1 MVKQNEPEIFLR
13 VNQIVGDRAK
23 GIPAI
28 IPVSR
33 SAWWLGVKQGRFPK
47 PLKLSAR
54 ITVWK
59 MSDIQMLIEKTAS
72 KQGRRARDGQD
83 DDSPEPESYYQRL
96 TATGEN
102 EDYPL
107 PDQHPRCS
115 GNLLCGRLQGL

>member
-1 MVKQNEPEIFLR
+1 MVKQNEPEKLLR

-33 SAWWLGVKQGRFPK
+33 SSWWLGVKQGRFPK

-59 MSDIQMLIEKTAS
+59 MSDIQTLIEKAAS
-72 KQGRRARDGQD
+72 KQGRRARDRQD
-83 DDSPEPESYYQRL
+83 DDSPEPESHL
-96 TATGEN
+96 SKA
-102 EDYPL
+102 
-107 PDQHPRCS
+107 CS
-115 GNLLCGRLQGL
+115 CG

>member
-1 MVKQNEPEIFLR
+1 MVKQSEPEIFLR

-23 GIPAI
+23 GIPPI

-33 SAWWLGVKQGRFPK
+33 SSWWLGVKQGRFPK

-72 KQGRRARDGQD
+72 KQGRRASDGQD
-83 DDSPEPESYYQRL
+83 DDSTEPESHCQRL
-96 TATGEN
+96 TSSSGEN
-102 EDYPL
+102 EPSKFL
-107 PDQHPRCS
+107 RS
-115 GNLLCGRLQGL
+115 